1 LNGYF
6 LISKRIWLDTYL
18 LYANPRQ
25 MVAQLFNRRSLGH
38 HRHDLPAYRVDNFA
52 QYRALRTFR
61 GDDEVEL
68 TLWRGVLFKATIA
81 KKSLLG
87 IELRTYPITGFVE

>member
-1 LNGYF
+1 MNGYF

-25 MVAQLFNRRSLGH
+25 MVAQLS
-38 HRHDLPAYRVDNFA
+38 
-52 QYRALRTFR
+52 YRALRTFR

-81 KKSLLG
+81 KKSLVG
-87 IELRTYPITGFVE
+87 VELRTYPLTGFVE